1 MALRR
6 KAATLTVV
14 LGMMAAAS
22 TGTQEATDTAE
33 RLDRVDGSK
42 ARISLVSTTSG
53 GELVVLETRRLK
65 PIADD
70 DAPLPPAA

>member
-22 TGTQEATDTAE
+22 SGAQEATGTPDRT
-33 RLDRVDGSK
+33 DRVDGSS
-42 ARISLVSTTSG
+42 AQIPLVSPTVG
-53 GELVVLETRRLK
+53 GELIVLDTRRLK

>member
-22 TGTQEATDTAE
+22 AGGQEATGTSDQI
-33 RLDRVDGSK
+33 DRVERSS
-42 ARISLVSTTSG
+42 ARISLVSPSEG
-53 GELVVLETRRLK
+53 GELVVLETRRPT

>member
-22 TGTQEATDTAE
+22 TGAQEATGTSDQT
-33 RLDRVDGSK
+33 DRVDGSS
-42 ARISLVSTTSG
+42 AQISLVSPTVG
-53 GELVVLETRRLK
+53 GELVDLDTRRLK
-65 PIADD
+65 PIGDD
-70 DAPLPPAA
+70 DTPLPPAA

>member
-22 TGTQEATDTAE
+22 AGGQEATATSDQI
-33 RLDRVDGSK
+33 DRVERSST
-42 ARISLVSTTSG
+42 RISLVSPSEG
-53 GELVVLETRRLK
+53 GELVVLETRRPT

-70 DAPLPPAA
+70 DTPLPPAA

>member
-22 TGTQEATDTAE
+22 AGAQEATGTPDQI
-33 RLDRVDGSK
+33 DRVEGSN
-42 ARISLVSTTSG
+42 ALISLVSPQDG
-53 GELVVLETRRLK
+53 GELVVLDTWRLK
-65 PIADD
+65 PSADD
-70 DAPLPPAA
+70 DEPLPPAA

>member
-22 TGTQEATDTAE
+22 TGAQEATGTAE
-33 RLDRVDGSK
+33 QIDRVDGSN
-42 ARISLVSTTSG
+42 ARLSLVFPTAG
-53 GELVVLETRRLK
+53 GELVVLETRRPK